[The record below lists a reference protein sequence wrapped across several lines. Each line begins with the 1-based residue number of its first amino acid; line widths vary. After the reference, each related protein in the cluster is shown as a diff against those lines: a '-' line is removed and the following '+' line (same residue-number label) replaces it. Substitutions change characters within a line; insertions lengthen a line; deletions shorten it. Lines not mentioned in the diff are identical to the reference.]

1 MVGWQNHKMWC
12 IRNACPIFTPHKFFP
27 RRHIGLIV
35 GDLMLA
41 LGETGMATVIALGII
56 NAGDDIDG
64 G

>member
-12 IRNACPIFTPHKFFP
+12 IHNACPNFTPHKFFP

-41 LGETGMATVIALGII
+41 LGETGMDIVIPKTII
-56 NAGDDIDG
+56 DAGDDIDG